1 MIFNSI
7 SIYVLIKGY
16 GMVAME
22 EWRMKT
28 NGEVIST
35 GLPFYKIPEV
45 GNLPRDFN
53 VTLLSDSPNKEAIVY
68 SSKVS
73 STVVLDLNLWFLQ

>member
-1 MIFNSI
+1 MIFNII
-7 SIYVLIKGY
+7 SIYIFIKGY